1 MINNIIIT
9 NIPLNTSRGSVTRT
23 VSAIYD
29 DNGCVSLN
37 IHNTSSIIG
46 NIYLGRVDN
55 IVKNI
60 NSAFVSIDKNN
71 TCYYSLT
78 DNKKH
83 YFFNPKNNTAVNQ
96 GDSILVQVKKDAT
109 KLKPASLSDKIELPG
124 HYVVISLDV
133 KGVVVSKKIKDTDTI
148 IELRHSLQDLLDS
161 QSECEDFCNYGI
173 NPGIIVRSNAAS
185 LTDIEPAVK
194 EAKDLIQSLSL
205 LIHNA
210 IYQKAP
216 VCLYE
221 ALPEYINIINDM
233 PLSELGQVI
242 TDDSEI
248 FGQISQ
254 RCSYISDNPD
264 SCIRL
269 YSDEMLP
276 LYNLYDVRKE
286 IEKALSRKIWLKS
299 GGYIIIDYTEAMT
312 VINVNSGKYVTK
324 KHDAQA
330 KENAFYLVNSQA
342 ATEIARQLRLR
353 NISGMV
359 IVDFINM
366 ENPEHIQGILKI
378 LKDEFKK
385 DSVTTSVVDI
395 TKLGLVEITRKRA
408 GAMLKECLN
417 GEAAGNE
424 L

>member
-242 TDDSEI
+242 TDDNEI

-254 RCSYISDNPD
+254 RCSYI
-264 SCIRL
+264 
-269 YSDEMLP
+269 
-276 LYNLYDVRKE
+276 
-286 IEKALSRKIWLKS
+286 
-299 GGYIIIDYTEAMT
+299 
-312 VINVNSGKYVTK
+312 
-324 KHDAQA
+324 
-330 KENAFYLVNSQA
+330 NAS
-342 ATEIARQLRLR
+342 
-353 NISGMV
+353 S
-359 IVDFINM
+359 
-366 ENPEHIQGILKI
+366 IQ
-378 LKDEFKK
+378 
-385 DSVTTSVVDI
+385 SV
-395 TKLGLVEITRKRA
+395 
-408 GAMLKECLN
+408 
-417 GEAAGNE
+417 
-424 L
+424 